1 MSDNNENL
9 KLNLVLARDKQTKAF
24 IRWIMNGRPEADED
38 MNSANIEYIKAYR
51 ALHKNTKLFAYNKG
65 FVDIPDD
72 QLTNF
77 CTDFMFAS
85 DDELLIAGLNSNY
98 DDPKAV
104 ESLIAKSD
112 IDVAVL
118 LWS

>member
-1 MSDNNENL
+1 MNIKSFA
-9 KLNLVLARDKQTKAF
+9 LAF
-24 IRWIMNGRPEADED
+24 
-38 MNSANIEYIKAYR
+38 
-51 ALHKNTKLFAYNKG
+51 
-65 FVDIPDD
+65 
-72 QLTNF
+72 
-77 CTDFMFAS
+77 FMLAS